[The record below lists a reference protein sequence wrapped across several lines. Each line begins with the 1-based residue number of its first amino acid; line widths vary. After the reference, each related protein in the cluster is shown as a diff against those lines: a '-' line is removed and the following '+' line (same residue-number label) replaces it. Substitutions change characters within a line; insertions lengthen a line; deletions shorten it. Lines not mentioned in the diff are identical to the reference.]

1 MKQSKTIHK
10 GSLSVKDGRIF
21 ITTKQF
27 VGESG
32 GNEIFK
38 QVTYPVADSTEIL
51 FTIED
56 TLLGKTAH
64 IIDVRVPHKLK
75 DIDFCPERF
84 AKGNYHSMY
93 LHGAKI
99 TFIEKVAKTYEYSEM
114 IGMDKD
120 GDVFKTNYMGVCPI
134 SGVVIKMKIL
144 DFEL

>member
-10 GSLSVKDGRIF
+10 GSLSVKDGRIY

-32 GNEIFK
+32 GNEVFK
-38 QVTYPVADSTEIL
+38 LVTYPVADSNEVL

-56 TLLGKTAH
+56 KLLGKTAQ
-64 IIDVRVPHKLK
+64 IVEVPVPHKLK

-93 LHGAKI
+93 LHSSRI
-99 TFIEKVAKTYEYSEM
+99 TCLEKVVKADEYSM
-114 IGMDKD
+114 LIGIDED
-120 GDVFKTNYMGVCPI
+120 GDVFKTNFRGQCPFG
-134 SGVVIKMKIL
+134 SAVIQMKIL